1 MIFCALL
8 MASMVNP
15 CGDDRKSKAKG
26 ACLRWMKLFVVQ
38 NSMVVL
44 AAILAPISMGLGL
57 MYIKR

>member
-1 MIFCALL
+1 

-26 ACLRWMKLFVVQ
+26 ACLRWMKFFVVQ

-57 MYIKR
+57 MYIKRE